1 MQVLLFANGIITEG
15 AMIQR
20 LLETLDSP
28 RVVCADGGALHARA
42 LGFAP
47 QTIIGDL
54 DSLSAGQV
62 AEFKAAGAEIIAHR
76 ADKDETDLEL
86 ALHHCQQIGA
96 TAIHILGGLGGRFDQ
111 TLANIFLLTHPAF
124 RDMRID
130 IIDGDQAVRLLQP
143 GAHRIDG
150 EPGDTI
156 SLIPLTSAAEGISTR
171 NLQYP
176 LRRETL
182 LPGPAR
188 GISNVMLGDR
198 AELEFARGLL
208 LLVHTIGRA

>member
-1 MQVLLFANGIITEG
+1 
-15 AMIQR
+15 
-20 LLETLDSP
+20 
-28 RVVCADGGALHARA
+28 
-42 LGFAP
+42 
-47 QTIIGDL
+47 
-54 DSLSAGQV
+54 
-62 AEFKAAGAEIIAHR
+62 
-76 ADKDETDLEL
+76 
-86 ALHHCQQIGA
+86 
-96 TAIHILGGLGGRFDQ
+96 
-111 TLANIFLLTHPAF
+111 
-124 RDMRID
+124 MRID
-130 IIDGDQAVRLLQP
+130 IIDGDQVVRLLQA
-143 GAHRIDG
+143 GAHWIDG
-150 EPGDTI
+150 ETSDTI